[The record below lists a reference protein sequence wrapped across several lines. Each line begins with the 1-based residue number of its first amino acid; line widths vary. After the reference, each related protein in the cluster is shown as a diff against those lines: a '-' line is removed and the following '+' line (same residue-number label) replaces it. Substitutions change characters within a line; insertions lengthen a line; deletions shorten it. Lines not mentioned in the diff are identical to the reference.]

1 MLYGR
6 IRETP
11 NGILIGRRKFT
22 PKELDQYCKNMYGEH
37 WRTFRLKK
45 HWSSLSPEERRDHG
59 VKVRDSLLAIYGESY
74 YHKLGRLSRA
84 SSKAYTDMRKATAAA
99 IRPENR
105 AKATATRARM
115 ASERGF
121 YNICKETWYWLID
134 DIDFMGLKYEHLD
147 AIKCTHPDFQRLVDL
162 QMLASYKY
170 LEPEEQRL
178 VYNATNRLYNTKRKV
193 KAWLASR
200 PDIVFRNLYTVELGN
215 HFALQGK
222 IVIHSI

>member
-11 NGILIGRRKFT
+11 NGILIGKRKFT

-37 WRTFRLKK
+37 WRAFRRKK
-45 HWSSLSPEERRDHG
+45 YWKSLSPEERSANGIKARDT
-59 VKVRDSLLAIYGESY
+59 LLAIYGED
-74 YHKLGRLSRA
+74 HFRKLGYLSATSGRKF
-84 SSKAYTDMRKATAAA
+84 SDMKEAVAVAR
-99 IRPENR
+99 RPEIR
-105 AKATATRARM
+105 AKGTATRARM

-121 YNICKETWYWLID
+121 YSVHQGTWYWLID

-147 AIKCTHPDFQRLVDL
+147 AVKCTDPNFQRLVDL
-162 QMLASYKY
+162 QMVASFKW

-178 VYNATNRLYNTKRKV
+178 VFNAKHRLYMTKRKV

-200 PDIVFRNLYTVELGN
+200 PDIVFHKLV
-215 HFALQGK
+215 A
-222 IVIHSI
+222 VIENNTKSTCIL

>member
-1 MLYGR
+1 MLTAR
-6 IRETP
+6 IKFTP
-11 NGILIGRRKFT
+11 DGILIGTRKFT

-37 WRTFRLKK
+37 WRAFRLKK
-45 HWSSLSPEERRDHG
+45 HWNSLSPEERRARSL
-59 VKVRDSLLAIYGESY
+59 KTRDSLLAIYGENY

-84 SSKAYTDMRKATAAA
+84 SSMAYTDMRKATAAA

-121 YNICKETWYWLID
+121 YNIRKDGWYWLID

-178 VYNATNRLYNTKRKV
+178 VANATKRLHRTKHSIV
-193 KAWLASR
+193 MWLASR
-200 PDIVFRNLYTVELGN
+200 PDIVFHSFTS
-215 HFALQGK
+215 
-222 IVIHSI
+222 VIKK